1 MKVSINKSTVKG
13 TVKAPPS
20 KSMTIRALM
29 CAALAR
35 GTSEVVHPLVSDDTN
50 AAADVLGKIGVKI
63 EKDNDVWRVTGGS
76 LRASPGEL
84 YCGESATTLRF
95 MTAICS
101 LIPGKHTL
109 TGGPSLMKRPV
120 KSLVEALNKLGVKY
134 TLGGKTTPPVTIEGG
149 TMKGSN
155 TEIAGNVSSQ
165 FISALLLISPFVE
178 KEMNI
183 TLTTAMT
190 STPYILMTVWCLK
203 QFGIKVGRWGNK
215 FVVRRQRY
223 QPTRVEIEGD
233 WSSASYF
240 LGLGAT
246 SPEGITVENIGT
258 GTLQGDRVILDHI
271 RRMGAVVKVGG
282 NSITVSEGKLK
293 GIHADM
299 TDCIDLLPTMAV
311 LASLAD
317 GISEL
322 SGIGRARIKE
332 SDRVAAIMDGLKI
345 LDVKAIE
352 DKDRMMITGKKTP
365 VKIEEAKTAEEKP
378 EEKIGEP
385 EEEVEKGPPVISSY
399 GDHRIAMAFSIFGA
413 AEGGVTIDG
422 AECVTKTYP
431 EFWQS
436 FKAVGGEIA
445 ENG

>member
-1 MKVSINKSTVKG
+1 MKVLINKSVVKG

-50 AAADVLGKIGVKI
+50 AAAEVLGKIGVKI
-63 EKDNDVWRVTGGS
+63 EKGNDVWRVTGGS
-76 LRASPGEL
+76 LHASPGDL

-149 TMKGSN
+149 TMRGSN

-165 FISALLLISPFVE
+165 YISALLLISPFVE

-190 STPYILMTVWCLK
+190 STSYILMTIWCLK
-203 QFGIKVGRWGNK
+203 KFGIKVGRWGNR

-223 QPTRVEIEGD
+223 QPARIKIEGD

-240 LGLGAT
+240 LGLGAI
-246 SPEGITVENIGT
+246 SPEGITVENIDA
-258 GTLQGDRVILDHI
+258 GTLQGDRVILEHI
-271 RRMGAVVKVGG
+271 RRMGAVVKVGR

-293 GIHADM
+293 GIQADL
-299 TDCIDLLPTMAV
+299 TDCIDLLPTVAV

-317 GISEL
+317 GITEL
-322 SGIGRARIKE
+322 SGIGHARIKE
-332 SDRVAAIMDGLKI
+332 SDRVAAVMDGLKK
-345 LDVKAIE
+345 LDIKATE

-365 VKIEEAKTAEEKP
+365 VKIEEGKAEEKP

-385 EEEVEKGPPVISSY
+385 EKEVEKGPHVISSY

-413 AEGGVTIDG
+413 AEGGVTIED

-431 EFWQS
+431 EFWQL
-436 FKAVGGEIA
+436 FKAMGGEIA

>member
-1 MKVSINKSTVKG
+1 MKVLINKSVVKG

-50 AAADVLGKIGVKI
+50 AAAEVLGKIGVKI
-63 EKDNDVWRVTGGS
+63 EKGNDVWRVTGGS
-76 LRASPGEL
+76 LHASPGDL

-149 TMKGSN
+149 TMRGSN

-165 FISALLLISPFVE
+165 YISALLLISPFVE

-190 STPYILMTVWCLK
+190 STSYILMTIWCLK
-203 QFGIKVGRWGNK
+203 KFGIKVGRWGNR

-223 QPTRVEIEGD
+223 QPARIKIEGD

-240 LGLGAT
+240 LGLGAI
-246 SPEGITVENIGT
+246 SPEGITVENIDA
-258 GTLQGDRVILDHI
+258 GTLQGDRVILEHI
-271 RRMGAVVKVGG
+271 RRMGAVVKVGR

-293 GIHADM
+293 GIQADL
-299 TDCIDLLPTMAV
+299 TDCIDLLPTVAV

-317 GISEL
+317 GITEL
-322 SGIGRARIKE
+322 SGIGHARIKE
-332 SDRVAAIMDGLKI
+332 SDRVAAVMDGLKK
-345 LDVKAIE
+345 LDIKATE

-365 VKIEEAKTAEEKP
+365 VKIEEGKAEEKP

-385 EEEVEKGPPVISSY
+385 EKEVEKGPHVISSY

-413 AEGGVTIDG
+413 AEGGVTIED

-431 EFWQS
+431 EFWRS
-436 FKAVGGEIA
+436 IKAVGGEIA
-445 ENG
+445 GNG